1 MMATDERRPRLRD
14 AMLALEDAVVE
25 LHAEEERAANRAPAG
40 GDVGRARELYL
51 GARATL
57 AKLRSL
63 DEDERRRATALLD
76 TVGLLLA
83 LRESAGGAS
92 LAGKMN

>member
-1 MMATDERRPRLRD
+1 MATDERRPRLRD

-25 LHAEEERAANRAPAG
+25 LHAEEERAANRRETG
-40 GDVGRARELYL
+40 GDVVRARELYL
-51 GARATL
+51 RARSTL
-57 AKLRSL
+57 DRLRSL
-63 DEDERRRATALLD
+63 DEDERRRANALLD

-83 LRESAGGAS
+83 LRESAGAAS